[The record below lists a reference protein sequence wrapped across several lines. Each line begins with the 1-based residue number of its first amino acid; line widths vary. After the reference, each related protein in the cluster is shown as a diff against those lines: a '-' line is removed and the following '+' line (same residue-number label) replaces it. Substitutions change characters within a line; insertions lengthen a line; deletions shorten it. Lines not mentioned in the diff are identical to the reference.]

1 MKIIFFLL
9 ILFSPLYACAWG
21 FFGHQRINRLAVFT
35 LPPEMLRF
43 YKYHISY
50 LTENSVN
57 PDKRRYAVKG
67 EAPRHYIDVDIYNK
81 FYNDSAVFKIPRYW
95 NQAVEKH
102 TEDTLQAYGIVPW
115 HVNKMR
121 YQLIEAF
128 KQKNIQRILRLSADL
143 GHYIGDANVPLHT
156 TENYNGQLTNQIGI
170 HGLWESRLVELFS
183 DDYDF
188 FVGQAVFL
196 KNPQLSI
203 WESVTNAHLALDSVL
218 KFEKELSNR
227 FPLDKKYAF
236 EERNSILGRT
246 YSLDF
251 SKEYHQKLNGQVER
265 QMRAAIKMVGNFWF
279 TCWVEAG
286 QPDLDGLLNDN
297 WKENEKK
304 EEDLP
309 IEPLPTQ
316 ARPHEGMGMKIKNC
330 CENNSYLAYYRKNL
344 PKDKNKK

>member
-1 MKIIFFLL
+1 MKTIIFLSFLL
-9 ILFSPLYACAWG
+9 LPFSAKAWG

-43 YKYHISY
+43 YKYHISF

-67 EAPRHYIDVDIYNK
+67 EAPRHYIDIDIYNK
-81 FYNDSAVFKIPRYW
+81 FYQDSAIFKMPRYW

-102 TEDTLQAYGIVPW
+102 SEDTLQAYGIVPW
-115 HVNKMR
+115 HVNRMR
-121 YQLIEAF
+121 YQLVEAF
-128 KQKNIQRILRLSADL
+128 KKRDIGRILTLSADL

-156 TENYNGQLTNQIGI
+156 TENYNGQLTNQVGI

-183 DDYDF
+183 NDYDF
-188 FVGQAVFL
+188 FVGQAIFL

-218 KFEKELSNR
+218 KFEKKLSFQ

-236 EERNSILGRT
+236 EERNSVLGRT
-246 YSLDF
+246 YSLEF
-251 SKEYHQKLNGQVER
+251 AKSYHQSLNGQVER

-286 QPDLDGLLNDN
+286 QPDLDGLLNEE
-297 WKENEKK
+297 WKEKLEK
-304 EEDLP
+304 ELP
-309 IEPLPTQ
+309 EPIPTQ
-316 ARPHEGMGMKIKNC
+316 VRPHEGMGMKQKNC
-330 CENNSYLAYYRKNL
+330 CESNVYLAYYKKKIAEKNE
-344 PKDKNKK
+344 K